1 MAAPTSLAAKVG
13 FVSETVTILPLAVFS
28 SGQSALDRA
37 DPNRN
42 EDMMSAPFSTV
53 QEFRDVL
60 AAAPAVDA
68 DAHAGATDRNSQLTK
83 PPGALGR
90 LENIAIWY
98 AGWRGDARPTINAPQ
113 VIIFAGN
120 HGVCAQG
127 VSAFPPEVTVQM
139 VANFEHGGAA
149 INQLSKAFGAKMD
162 VHALDL
168 ETPTADFTTAPA
180 MTEAAF
186 VDALQTGW
194 NAVDP
199 ASDLLVTGE
208 MGIGN
213 TTSAAA
219 VAAAVLGG
227 DPADWTGRGTGVDDA
242 GLARKTDVVARGLA
256 LHDTTDPLNALRCLG
271 GRELA
276 AMAGAIAA
284 ARAHRIPVIL
294 DGFICSAAA
303 AVLHKAHDGALDHTV
318 AGHLSAEGAHRR
330 LLDGIGKEPLLALGL
345 RLGEG
350 SGGALAIGILK
361 AAVAC
366 HSGMATFAEAGVSDA

>member
-1 MAAPTSLAAKVG
+1 MT
-13 FVSETVTILPLAVFS
+13 
-28 SGQSALDRA
+28 
-37 DPNRN
+37 
-42 EDMMSAPFSTV
+42 APFSTLT
-53 QEFRDVL
+53 EFRATL
-60 AAAPAVDA
+60 AAAPVA
-68 DAHAGATDRNSQLTK
+68 DAAAIAGAQDRNSQLTK

-90 LENIAIWY
+90 LEDLAIWY
-98 AGWRGDARPTINAPQ
+98 AGWRGTDKPVLENPQ
-113 VIIFAGN
+113 VIVFAGN

-168 ETPTADFTTAPA
+168 DNPTVDFTVAPA
-180 MTEAAF
+180 MTEAEVIA
-186 VDALQTGW
+186 ALQTGW

-199 ASDLLVTGE
+199 QADLLVTGE

-219 VAAAVLGG
+219 IGAAVLGG
-227 DPADWTGRGTGVDDA
+227 EAADWTGRGTGVDDA
-242 GLARKTDVVARGLA
+242 GLERKTDVVARGLA
-256 LHDTTDPLNALRCLG
+256 LHDVTDPLEALRCLG

-284 ARAHRIPVIL
+284 ARAYRIPVIL
-294 DGFICSAAA
+294 DGFICTSAALTLEK
-303 AVLHKAHDGALDHTV
+303 AVPGALDHAV

-330 LLDGIGKEPLLALGL
+330 MLDGIGKEPLLQLGL

-350 SGGALAIGILK
+350 SGAALAIGVLK
-361 AAVAC
+361 GAIAC
-366 HSGMATFAEAGVSDA
+366 HSGMATFAEAGVAAGEA

>member
-1 MAAPTSLAAKVG
+1 
-13 FVSETVTILPLAVFS
+13 
-28 SGQSALDRA
+28 
-37 DPNRN
+37 
-42 EDMMSAPFSTV
+42 MSAPFSTV

-68 DAHAGATDRNSQLTK
+68 DAHADATERNSQLTK

-180 MTEAAF
+180 MTQAAF

-303 AVLHKAHDGALDHTV
+303 AALHKAHDGALDHTV

-350 SGGALAIGILK
+350 SGGALAISILK